1 MSEEFPHPSARRP
14 EPRPAE
20 DLAGQGVNA
29 APGTTRQAVEDAP
42 AGNPDAVASVQEQ
55 LPDDEILY
63 DLAELFRVF
72 GDSTRIK
79 ILYALFESE
88 LCVGD
93 IAALLHLSQSSV
105 SHQLRLL
112 KASKLVK
119 FRRNGKAMFYSLDDD
134 HVRTILALGME
145 HVEE

>member
-29 APGTTRQAVEDAP
+29 APGATRQAVEDAP

-63 DLAELFRVF
+63 EISKTCILFALYFQVPLAPDTTQF
-72 GDSTRIK
+72 TRN
-79 ILYALFESE
+79 
-88 LCVGD
+88 
-93 IAALLHLSQSSV
+93 
-105 SHQLRLL
+105 
-112 KASKLVK
+112 SKPK
-119 FRRNGKAMFYSLDDD
+119 NNDDD
-134 HVRTILALGME
+134 V
-145 HVEE
+145 